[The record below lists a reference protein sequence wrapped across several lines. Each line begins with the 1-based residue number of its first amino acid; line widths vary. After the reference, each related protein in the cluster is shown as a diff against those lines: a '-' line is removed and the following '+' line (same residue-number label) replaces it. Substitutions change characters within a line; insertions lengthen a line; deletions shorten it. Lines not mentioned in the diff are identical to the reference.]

1 MAKKWI
7 KVAAVA
13 TTMAMAASSL
23 AALTACGGKKGGDYT
38 YRLATTQ
45 LPTSWN
51 AHTYKENQATL
62 VTGYTEDGFYTFDY
76 NDTKDGYKLVPAMAA
91 EMPKDVTD
99 TYRGD
104 KKWNIGVDDEGKPET
119 WRAVRIELRKDL
131 KFDNGKEI
139 KADDFV
145 ESVKLLLNPEAA
157 NYRADSTYS
166 GNFLL
171 TGAKSYAYSNR
182 TAYIDSFDLYEH
194 YTTDLADKLTFSFFW
209 DNKDNAL
216 TAATS
221 MCQNAGY
228 TTLRQG
234 IRALRIVGMFFDD
247 VTKETID
254 QTEAIINDLNGKTV
268 AQIKADS
275 KLSGYWD
282 TLLQKWPS
290 KPENV
295 DEMLQLLL
303 GKKTFENYD
312 WADVGIKAVNDYTLD
327 FIMEKS
333 LSGFYLNY
341 ALTSA
346 MYLVDTQ
353 AYTACSSTSQGVYTN
368 DYGTSK
374 DKYVGFGPYRISSF
388 VSGSKLVLEKN
399 PYWYGYNDEANKDL
413 YQTTHISIQ
422 QISTPETHLQEFLAG
437 NLDSYG
443 LRADDMATYQS
454 SDYTYYTD
462 GDSTWFVALNPNY
475 SALKN
480 LEASAEPSVAGRKV
494 NKTVLTIKEFRQA
507 LSFSLDRSAWAA
519 TLDPL
524 GNTAKA
530 LYSDLIVSDPDN
542 GTTYRTTD
550 EAKDVIVKF
559 WGLEDQI
566 GEGKPYATVDDAI
579 ASITGYDISG
589 AKKLFTE
596 AYNKAVEQH
605 YINPNDDWE
614 VQIVVGMSGD
624 NAESDYNVKGFNLF
638 EKMWTDAVK
647 DTPFEGRLIFKK
659 SAALGN
665 SYGDA
670 LRNNNC
676 DLLFGVGWTGSALDP
691 YGLIEAYVS
700 PNYQYD
706 KSWDTKNTMLDI
718 SLNID
723 GTEKVLR
730 ASVYDWGVN
739 ALNGN
744 PVAAKV
750 IENGEV
756 TESTVTVKA
765 GVDADMSLR
774 LKILSAV
781 EGAVLQQYDML
792 PLTTDA
798 TASLKGMRIV
808 FATEEYVFGMG
819 RGGVK
824 YMTYTMNDKEWASF
838 VKKQGGT
845 LNYA

>member
-62 VTGYTEDGFYTFDY
+62 VTGYTEDGFYAFDY

-91 EMPKDVTD
+91 EMPMDVTD
-99 TYRGD
+99 AYRGD

-119 WRAVRIELRKDL
+119 WRAVRIKLREDL

-166 GNFLL
+166 GNFVL
-171 TGAKSYAYSNR
+171 TGAKNYTYAGKTVYL
-182 TAYIDSFDLYEH
+182 DSSKEYEH
-194 YTTDLADKLTFSFFW
+194 YSTELDDKLIFSFCW
-209 DNKDNAL
+209 ENKDDAL
-216 TAATS
+216 S
-221 MCQNAGY
+221 FVSSWCQARGY
-228 TTLRQG
+228 TLRQG
-234 IRALRIVGMFFDD
+234 IQALHLVEMFFDS
-247 VTKETID
+247 VTKETVD
-254 QTEAIINDLNGKTV
+254 QTEAIINSLNGKTV

-275 KLSGYWD
+275 TLSGYWD
-282 TLLQKWPS
+282 TLLNGWPEES
-290 KPENV
+290 Q

-303 GKKTFENYD
+303 AEKTFENYD
-312 WADVGIKAVNDYTLD
+312 WNNVGIKAVDDYTLD

-341 ALTSA
+341 ALTGA
-346 MYLVDTQ
+346 MYLVDTE
-353 AYTACSSTSQGVYTN
+353 AYKACSSTSQGVYTN

-374 DKYVGFGPYRISSF
+374 EKYVGFGPYRISSF

-475 SALKN
+475 DALKKA
-480 LEASAEPSVAGRKV
+480 EETAEPSVAGRKV
-494 NKTVLTIKEFRQA
+494 NKTVITIKEFRQA

-542 GTTYRTTD
+542 GTAYRTTD

-589 AKKLFTE
+589 AKEMFTA
-596 AYNKAVEQH
+596 AYNKAVEAH
-605 YINPNDDWE
+605 YINPNEEWE
-614 VQIVVGMSGD
+614 VQIIVGMSG
-624 NAESDYNVKGFNLF
+624 NNTESDYNVKGFNLF

-647 DTPFEGRLIFKK
+647 DTPFEGRLVFKK

-665 SYGDA
+665 DYGDA
-670 LRNNNC
+670 LRKNTC

-691 YGLIEAYVS
+691 YGLMEAYVS

-706 KSWDTKNTMLDI
+706 NSWNTKSATLDI
-718 SLNID
+718 ALNID

-744 PVAAKV
+744 PVAATV
-750 IENGEV
+750 IENGEA

-808 FATEEYVFGMG
+808 FATEEYVYGVG

>member
-51 AHTYKENQATL
+51 AHTYKENQTTL
-62 VTGYTEDGFYTFDY
+62 VTGYTEDGFYAFDY

-91 EMPKDVTD
+91 EMPMDVTD

-119 WRAVRIELRKDL
+119 WRAVRIKLREDL

-166 GNFLL
+166 GNFVL
-171 TGAKSYAYSNR
+171 TGAKNYTYAGKTVYL
-182 TAYIDSFDLYEH
+182 DSSKEYEH
-194 YTTDLADKLTFSFFW
+194 YSTELDDKLIFSFCW
-209 DNKDNAL
+209 ENKDDAL
-216 TAATS
+216 S
-221 MCQNAGY
+221 FVSSWCQARGY
-228 TTLRQG
+228 TLRQG
-234 IRALRIVGMFFDD
+234 IQALHLVEMFFDS
-247 VTKETID
+247 VTKETVD
-254 QTEAIINDLNGKTV
+254 QTEAIINSLNGKTV

-275 KLSGYWD
+275 TLSGYWD
-282 TLLQKWPS
+282 TLLNGWPEES
-290 KPENV
+290 Q

-303 GKKTFENYD
+303 AEKTFENYD
-312 WADVGIKAVNDYTLD
+312 WNNVGIKAVDDYTLD

-341 ALTSA
+341 ALTGA
-346 MYLVDTQ
+346 MYLVDTE
-353 AYTACSSTSQGVYTN
+353 AYKACSSTSQGVYTN

-374 DKYVGFGPYRISSF
+374 EKYVGFGPYRISSF

-475 SALKN
+475 DALKKA
-480 LEASAEPSVAGRKV
+480 EETAEPSVAGRKV
-494 NKTVLTIKEFRQA
+494 NKTVITIKEFRQA

-542 GTTYRTTD
+542 GTAYRTTD

-589 AKKLFTE
+589 AKEMFTA
-596 AYNKAVEQH
+596 AYNKAVEAH
-605 YINPNDDWE
+605 YINPNEEWE
-614 VQIVVGMSGD
+614 VQIIVGMSG
-624 NAESDYNVKGFNLF
+624 NNTESDYNVKGFNLF

-647 DTPFEGRLIFKK
+647 DTPFEGRLVFKK

-665 SYGDA
+665 DYGDA
-670 LRNNNC
+670 LRKNTC

-691 YGLIEAYVS
+691 YGLMEAYVS

-706 KSWDTKNTMLDI
+706 NSWNTKSATLDI
-718 SLNID
+718 ALNID

-744 PVAAKV
+744 PVAATV
-750 IENGEV
+750 IENGEA

-808 FATEEYVFGMG
+808 FATEEYVYGVG